1 MRTQSDAVK
10 SGKDAGGRQT
20 AAGKGTAMNLYFWLP
35 AMFFLGL
42 GLMGLCKLFLNFCEK
57 I

>member
-1 MRTQSDAVK
+1 VRTQSDAVK

>member
-1 MRTQSDAVK
+1 
-10 SGKDAGGRQT
+10 
-20 AAGKGTAMNLYFWLP
+20 MNIAIWFP

-42 GLMGLCKLFLNFCEK
+42 GLMGLCFLFMEACEN